1 LVSADK
7 GYTPLNLSDNIISDI
22 VEPNIPDTIANIKQ
36 KSLHGRYFKELEQ
49 PEINIQASHAWLKK
63 SNIHPETEGF
73 IFAIQDRVINTRNY
87 KKHICKHIS
96 IIDKCRIC
104 GTEGETIEHIISSCT
119 VLAQSEYKKRHDIFA
134 KIIHMN
140 LAVKFNLLKDTQP
153 HYIYKPESCLENDN
167 YKLYFDRTVLTDI
180 HIQHNRPDIIIL
192 NKQQKQAYLLD
203 IAVPTMRNL
212 WCLEKISIL
221 PFIISATGIVPQSL
235 FKNLKILDLENTLV
249 VEIQKGILLYSCH
262 IVRKFLNID
271 TEHKT
276 QKSLNVEAR
285 RR

>member
-1 LVSADK
+1 
-7 GYTPLNLSDNIISDI
+7 
-22 VEPNIPDTIANIKQ
+22 
-36 KSLHGRYFKELEQ
+36 
-49 PEINIQASHAWLKK
+49 
-63 SNIHPETEGF
+63 
-73 IFAIQDRVINTRNY
+73 
-87 KKHICKHIS
+87 
-96 IIDKCRIC
+96 
-104 GTEGETIEHIISSCT
+104 
-119 VLAQSEYKKRHDIFA
+119 
-134 KIIHMN
+134 
-140 LAVKFNLLKDTQP
+140 
-153 HYIYKPESCLENDN
+153 LENDN

-203 IAVPTMRNL
+203 IAVPNSHNITQTYNTKINKYLELSVAMRNL
-212 WCLEKISIL
+212 WSLEKVSIL
-221 PFIISATGIVPQSL
+221 PLIISATQSL

-276 QKSLNVEAR
+276 QQSQNVAAR

>member
-1 LVSADK
+1 MKDFNNICNRPLINVGFAELK
-7 GYTPLNLSDNIISDI
+7 GKPLNTSFLLA
-22 VEPNIPDTIANIKQ
+22 PFWLKANI
-36 KSLHGRYFKELEQ
+36 
-49 PEINIQASHAWLKK
+49 
-63 SNIHPETEGF
+63 
-73 IFAIQDRVINTRNY
+73 RNVMIY
-87 KKHICKHIS
+87 H
-96 IIDKCRIC
+96 
-104 GTEGETIEHIISSCT
+104 
-119 VLAQSEYKKRHDIFA
+119 IFA
-134 KIIHMN
+134 KIIYMN

-203 IAVPTMRNL
+203 IAVPNSHNITQTYNTKINKYLELSIAMRNL

-221 PFIISATGIVPQSL
+221 PLIILATGIVPQSL

-276 QKSLNVEAR
+276 QKSQNVESR